1 MPQTL
6 YFIPHNLYTLYLC
19 PNSSP
24 KTQALRPTRKQ
35 TERETQRERETSLGF
50 RAIVNLPRAGEI
62 SRSTPLRFTTSL
74 GFRCA
79 KRRSRRRRVIEFY
92 LF

>member
-6 YFIPHNLYTLYLC
+6 YLITYIPYTCARIRAQKLKPC
-19 PNSSP
+19 GRQGS
-24 KTQALRPTRKQ
+24 KQ
-35 TERETQRERETSLGF
+35 KERQRERETSLGF

-79 KRRSRRRRVIEFY
+79 TRRSRRRRVIEFY

>member
-6 YFIPHNLYTLYLC
+6 YLIPHNLYTLYLC

-35 TERETQRERETSLGF
+35 TERETERETSLGF

-79 KRRSRRRRVIEFY
+79 TRRSRRRRRVIEFY